1 MNADYQAGEDARM
14 SKKILD
20 LARDQQEEIARE
32 LGEDQWEDD
41 EDEDE
46 KAGPSVRGRPAME
59 SDDEDD
65 ELDEGSMS
73 GGEEYAELVS
83 RGRMFPLCVWNV
95 S

>member
-1 MNADYQAGEDARM
+1 M
-14 SKKILD
+14 SKRILD

-46 KAGPSVRGRPAME
+46 KAGPSVRGRPAVD

-65 ELDEGSMS
+65 ELDEESMS
-73 GGEEYAELVS
+73 GGEEYAELVRILQDLQS
-83 RGRMFPLCVWNV
+83 KQTFACILRH
-95 S
+95 